1 MEEYSW
7 VLIYD
12 HFMWIV

>member
-1 MEEYSW
+1 MIFVRSW

-12 HFMWIV
+12 NVFV